1 MALKG
6 KATSES
12 STAMAIREMK
22 KYQKDFDVFNL
33 ERDVRVLYLISPFIL
48 KLFQGIFEDVFN
60 AYLAHDLTYIEKT
73 CEDAGLAYFKTMLK
87 KREVDVKLFII
98 CNILI

>member
-48 KLFQGIFEDVFN
+48 KLF
-60 AYLAHDLTYIEKT
+60 
-73 CEDAGLAYFKTMLK
+73 
-87 KREVDVKLFII
+87 
-98 CNILI
+98 